1 MKSLNGASFALIEA
15 TVVLATL
22 LRGFRFRPVPGHKSR
37 PVARG
42 SLRPPGGMPLFVE
55 SR

>member
-22 LRGFRFRPVPGHKSR
+22 LRGLRFRPVPGHKSR

-42 SLRPPGGMPLFVE
+42 SHGPQGGMPLFVE

>member
-22 LRGFRFRPVPGHKSR
+22 LRGFAFGLFPALKRDP
-37 PVARG
+37 
-42 SLRPPGGMPLFVE
+42 LRAAPAAGRMPLFVE